1 MILKQVIRYDN
12 APVLEATWVEMV
24 TLPMKE
30 GSPDALPVTQEII
43 VKCRAYDGAQMEELA
58 IDLGE
63 DASKYQELMDE
74 IAATWVSEE
83 TTEQIPTEV
92 TMRQARLA
100 LVDAGMYG
108 SIQSAINSL
117 PEPMKTKALIE
128 WEYSNTVQ
136 RHNGF
141 VSQLRPILGMTEEDL
156 DNLFIAAS
164 KL

>member
-1 MILKQVIRYDN
+1 MILKQIIQYTN
-12 APVLEATWVEMV
+12 APALEATWTADDPGPDGEEVVIKCQAYAANQMDM
-24 TLPMKE
+24 LAADL
-30 GSPDALPVTQEII
+30 GPDAEQY
-43 VKCRAYDGAQMEELA
+43 R
-58 IDLGE
+58 
-63 DASKYQELMDE
+63 ELMDE

-108 SIQSAINSL
+108 NIQSAINSL
-117 PEPMKTKALIE
+117 PEPLKTKALIE

-141 VSQLRPILGMTEEDL
+141 VSQLGPILGMTEEDL